1 MTASKTAR
9 RRALIAA
16 DHALHVPPAMTASK
30 TVQRQV
36 LIAADHAR
44 HAPPAMTASKTAQ
57 RRALIAAD
65 RALHVPP
72 AMTASKTARRQALIA
87 AVRIAAHVKVSL
99 APMEQ
104 WTVNPLKAVGEYG
117 MTEALIADGTG
128 ETGTMPMARMLFVS
142 ETTRPHQI

>member
-9 RRALIAA
+9 RQALIAA
-16 DHALHVPPAMTASK
+16 DRAL
-30 TVQRQV
+30 
-36 LIAADHAR
+36 

-57 RRALIAAD
+57 RQALIVAD
-65 RALHVPP
+65 HAQHVPP
-72 AMTASKTARRQALIA
+72 VMTVSKTAQRQALIA

-117 MTEALIADGTG
+117 MTEGLIAEGTG
-128 ETGTMPMARMLFVS
+128 ETRTMPMARMLFVS